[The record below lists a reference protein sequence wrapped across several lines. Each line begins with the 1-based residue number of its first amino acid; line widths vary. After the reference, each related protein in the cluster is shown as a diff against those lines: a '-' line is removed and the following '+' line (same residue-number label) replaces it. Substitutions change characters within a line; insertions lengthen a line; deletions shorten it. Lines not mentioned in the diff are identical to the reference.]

1 MNPPLEELILYRL
14 NRAKETYSEAQTMA
28 DHGHYQGA
36 ANRMYY
42 ACFYAVNALLL
53 RDGLSSAKH
62 SGIRSLFNRQYI
74 KPGIISADAGI
85 LFNTLYDIRQ
95 TSDYEDL
102 FIVDPEKINS
112 LLPGVKLFLKEI
124 EQQLK

>member
-102 FIVDPEKINS
+102 FIIDSEKINS
-112 LLPGVKLFLKEI
+112 LLPGVKLFLQEI

>member
-1 MNPPLEELILYRL
+1 M
-14 NRAKETYSEAQTMA
+14 ETFAEAQTLV
-28 DHGHYQGA
+28 DNNHFQGA
-36 ANRMYY
+36 ANRLYY

-53 RDGLSSAKH
+53 RDGLNSAKH

-74 KPGIISADAGI
+74 KQGRISTDAGV

-102 FIVDPEKINS
+102 YIIDSERINS
-112 LLPGVKLFLKEI
+112 LVPRVKLFLQEI
-124 EQQLK
+124 EQQFID

>member
-1 MNPPLEELILYRL
+1 MNPSLEELILYRL
-14 NRAKETYSEAQTMA
+14 NRAKETYSEARTMA
-28 DHGHYQGA
+28 DHSHYQGA

-53 RDGLSSAKH
+53 RDGLSSSKH
-62 SGIRSLFNRQYI
+62 SGVRSLFNRNYI
-74 KPGIISADAGI
+74 KPGFITDDAGV

-102 FIVDPEKINS
+102 FIIDSEKVNS
-112 LLPGVKLFLKEI
+112 LMPRLKLFLQEI
-124 EQQLK
+124 EQQFK